1 VLFTVKGF
9 GNCLNGGTVS
19 KIAVRPMAQDPVSLA
34 GLSAI
39 LGRHPQLTL
48 VLQSGQPV
56 NVVVFATEAL
66 LRSDVA
72 QLRAARA
79 DGTPVVL
86 LARGI
91 EDASLMTLVESG
103 VVAFLDRSSASE
115 DELTDAVVAAAAGQ
129 GVMSKHDLG
138 RLLGLVRKTQAT
150 TPGALALSAR
160 ETDIL
165 RLIAEGLDTSE
176 VARELAYSE
185 STVKHAL
192 QELTTRLKLRNRC
205 HAVAFALRAGLI

>member
-1 VLFTVKGF
+1 
-9 GNCLNGGTVS
+9 
-19 KIAVRPMAQDPVSLA
+19 
-34 GLSAI
+34 
-39 LGRHPQLTL
+39 
-48 VLQSGQPV
+48 
-56 NVVVFATEAL
+56 
-66 LRSDVA
+66 VA

-91 EDASLMTLVESG
+91 EDASLMTLVEAG
-103 VVAFLDRSSASE
+103 VVAFLDRSSATE
-115 DELTDAVVAAAAGQ
+115 AELTDAVIAAAAGE
-129 GVMSKHDLG
+129 GIMSKHDLG
-138 RLLGLVRKTQAT
+138 RLLGMVRKTQAAA
-150 TPGALALSAR
+150 PGALGLSVR
-160 ETDIL
+160 EADIL

-192 QELTTRLKLRNRC
+192 QELTTRLRLRNRC

>member
-1 VLFTVKGF
+1 
-9 GNCLNGGTVS
+9 
-19 KIAVRPMAQDPVSLA
+19 M
-34 GLSAI
+34 
-39 LGRHPQLTL
+39 
-48 VLQSGQPV
+48 
-56 NVVVFATEAL
+56 
-66 LRSDVA
+66 
-72 QLRAARA
+72 
-79 DGTPVVL
+79 
-86 LARGI
+86 
-91 EDASLMTLVESG
+91 
-103 VVAFLDRSSASE
+103 
-115 DELTDAVVAAAAGQ
+115 TDAVVAAAAGQ

>member
-1 VLFTVKGF
+1 MR
-9 GNCLNGGTVS
+9 

-39 LGRHPQLTL
+39 LGRRSQLTL
-48 VLQSGQPV
+48 VFQSGQPV
-56 NVVVFATEAL
+56 NVVVFAVETL
-66 LRSDVA
+66 LPSDVA
-72 QLRAARA
+72 ELRAVRA
-79 DGTPVVL
+79 EGTPVVL

-91 EDASLMTLVESG
+91 EDASLMTLVECG

-115 DELTDAVVAAAAGQ
+115 DELTDAVVAAAAGE
-129 GVMSKHDLG
+129 GVMSKQDLG
-138 RLLGLVRKTQAT
+138 RLLGLVRKAQT
-150 TPGALALSAR
+150 TAPGALGLSAR

-165 RLIAEGLDTSE
+165 RLIADGFDTSE

-192 QELTTRLKLRNRC
+192 QELTTRLQLRNRC

>member
-1 VLFTVKGF
+1 MR
-9 GNCLNGGTVS
+9 

-39 LGRHPQLTL
+39 LGRRSQLTL
-48 VLQSGQPV
+48 VFQSGQPV
-56 NVVVFATEAL
+56 NVVVFAVETL
-66 LRSDVA
+66 LPSDVA
-72 QLRAARA
+72 ELRAARA
-79 DGTPVVL
+79 EGSPVVL

-91 EDASLMTLVESG
+91 EDASLMTLVECG

-115 DELTDAVVAAAAGQ
+115 DELTDAVVAAAAGE
-129 GVMSKHDLG
+129 GVMSKQDLG
-138 RLLGLVRKTQAT
+138 RLLGLVRKAQT
-150 TPGALALSAR
+150 TAPGALGLSAR

-165 RLIAEGLDTSE
+165 RLIADGFDTSE

-192 QELTTRLKLRNRC
+192 QELTTRLQLRNRC

>member
-1 VLFTVKGF
+1 VR
-9 GNCLNGGTVS
+9 

-39 LGRHPQLTL
+39 LGRRSQLTL
-48 VLQSGQPV
+48 VFQSGQPV
-56 NVVVFATEAL
+56 NVVVFAVETL
-66 LRSDVA
+66 LPSDVA
-72 QLRAARA
+72 ELRAVRA
-79 DGTPVVL
+79 EGTPVVL

-91 EDASLMTLVESG
+91 EDASLMTLVECG

-115 DELTDAVVAAAAGQ
+115 DELTDAVVAAAAGE
-129 GVMSKHDLG
+129 GVMSKQDLG
-138 RLLGLVRKTQAT
+138 RLLGLVRKAQT
-150 TPGALALSAR
+150 TAPGALGLSAR

-165 RLIAEGLDTSE
+165 RLIADGFDTSE

-192 QELTTRLKLRNRC
+192 QELTTRLQLRNRC

>member
-1 VLFTVKGF
+1 VR
-9 GNCLNGGTVS
+9 

-39 LGRHPQLTL
+39 LGRRSQLTL
-48 VLQSGQPV
+48 VFQSGQPV
-56 NVVVFATEAL
+56 NVVVFAVETL
-66 LRSDVA
+66 LPSDVA
-72 QLRAARA
+72 ELRAARA
-79 DGTPVVL
+79 EGTPVVL

-91 EDASLMTLVESG
+91 EDASLMTLVECG

-115 DELTDAVVAAAAGQ
+115 DELTDAVVAAAAGE
-129 GVMSKHDLG
+129 GVMSKQDLG
-138 RLLGLVRKTQAT
+138 RLLGLVRKAQT
-150 TPGALALSAR
+150 TAPGALGLSAR

-165 RLIAEGLDTSE
+165 RLIADGFDTSE

-192 QELTTRLKLRNRC
+192 QELTTRLQLRNRC

>member
-1 VLFTVKGF
+1 
-9 GNCLNGGTVS
+9 
-19 KIAVRPMAQDPVSLA
+19 MAQDPVSLA

-39 LGRHPQLTL
+39 LGRRSQLTL
-48 VLQSGQPV
+48 VFQSGQPV
-56 NVVVFATEAL
+56 NVVVFAVETL
-66 LRSDVA
+66 LWSDVA

-86 LARGI
+86 LARRI

-115 DELTDAVVAAAAGQ
+115 DELTDAVVAAAAGE

-138 RLLGLVRKTQAT
+138 RLLGLVRKAQAT
-150 TPGALALSAR
+150 VPGALGLSAR

-165 RLIAEGLDTSE
+165 RLIAEGFDTSE

-192 QELTTRLKLRNRC
+192 QELTTRLQLRNRC